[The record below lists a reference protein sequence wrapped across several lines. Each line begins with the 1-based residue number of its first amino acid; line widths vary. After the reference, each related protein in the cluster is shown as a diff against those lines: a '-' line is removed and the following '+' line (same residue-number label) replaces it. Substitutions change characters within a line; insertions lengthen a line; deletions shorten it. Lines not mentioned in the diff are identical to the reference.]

1 MPRRFVRYSFA
12 FALLLS
18 SQAFALGLGEI
29 RIESALNEPL
39 RAEIELLAATPDE
52 LTDLKITLASEA
64 TFARYGL
71 DRPFFL
77 SDLQFQVFRTGRADG
92 NVIRVTSPSPITEPF
107 VTFLIEATWPSG
119 RLLREYTVLLDP
131 PTFAPPAASQPAP
144 VVAAPERTQPAD
156 SARIERPPAS
166 RAEPEPAP
174 TPAPAP
180 VRPATR
186 PAPVVDSAEPAPE
199 PVPAPDPAPVSEAPF
214 SAATGG
220 DVVVQRGDTLWG
232 VASRMRPD
240 NRLTMNQTM
249 VAIFEANPDAFGGN
263 INLLRAGATLRMP
276 SADEIF
282 SIDRGDALREAQR
295 QHAAW
300 DSSYTPPAPQ
310 QTAEPAP
317 EPQQV
322 DTQPSLTLVPADEEP
337 AALDT
342 GAVDSAVDAEPLTR
356 EQEVISRIAEIE
368 AEAVPTER
376 SLIELR
382 DNELA
387 SLREELARIRGEVYE
402 PPVDLAGE
410 ETTGDDIF
418 VDDEA
423 VADSELEPEGELFP
437 DFADT
442 ADEAADTEEAA
453 APAPRRAEPQ
463 PSLVDNLIGWAT
475 SVYAWVA
482 YAVLAALLVLVWFV
496 RRNRGD
502 DDPDAWQP
510 LDTDDDLAATM
521 ASGGGTETL
530 RAPEREGAFVVEEQQ
545 PQILPGEE
553 TVETPALGIGDEEAE
568 ATGSFGSLEDTFS
581 SETAV
586 NLDQSDPIAEAD
598 FHMAY
603 GLYDQA
609 ADLINGAIEVEP
621 QRQDLLSKLCEIY
634 FVWGNRDAFVDAAS
648 RLKGVVGGGESA
660 EWDKIVIM
668 GQQIAGDHELFAGA
682 GTAAATREMDLAFD
696 TEETGATGSLDME
709 FGDDSVA
716 DNVIDLGAQTQ
727 SSEAG
732 DGVLDFSFA
741 EDAGADEGDSGLLDL
756 DLEAT
761 AESPTLD
768 ADFDSE
774 VTREMPSADDDT
786 AESPTLEQP
795 AVADV
800 ESTSQ
805 LPSLTDTDTVKS
817 IDTTATA
824 EIDLDDL
831 GLDVDSLAETEL
843 ASLDDLDATGTNE
856 ALSDT
861 GINEAL
867 TEPAEITGKN
877 PAVDPNATGVQI
889 GLGDIDATG
898 LGEALDIED
907 VMSRTATGLH
917 FAADETGVSP
927 AAEMVEEEAD
937 LGLETDLLAATGKTQ
952 VLPDDFA
959 VQTGGVLGNEDAT
972 LLAPGPG
979 AQQPI
984 GDDDATLLAGLDDED
999 DGDEF
1004 DFAKTEA
1011 LPPDAFIG
1019 GDSDSQTEQTGEL
1032 PVASTDVDLDLD
1044 DLTSALKVST
1054 GGDTVDMPRD
1064 DATVEQPRPNMADP
1078 STMSLGPEDM
1088 SDDLEEARTMT
1099 EVGTKLDLARAYVD
1113 MGDPGG
1119 ARSILEEVL
1128 DEGDEGQ
1135 RQQAQSLLDS
1145 LPG

>member
-1 MPRRFVRYSFA
+1 MPRRLVRYSLA

-39 RAEIELLAATPDE
+39 RAEIELLAASPDE
-52 LTDLKITLASEA
+52 LTDLKIELASEA

-77 SDLQFQVFRTGRADG
+77 SELQFQVFRTGRAEG

-107 VTFLIEATWPSG
+107 VTFLIEANWPSG
-119 RLLREYTVLLDP
+119 RLLREYTVFLDP
-131 PTFAPPAASQPAP
+131 PTFAPPAAAQPAP
-144 VVAAPERTQPAD
+144 AVAAPERTQPAD
-156 SARIERPPAS
+156 SARIERQPAPPPAEPQ
-166 RAEPEPAP
+166 RA
-174 TPAPAP
+174 PAPAP
-180 VRPATR
+180 VRPAAR
-186 PAPVVDSAEPAPE
+186 PAPEAADPAPVADAAPVAEPAD
-199 PVPAPDPAPVSEAPF
+199 PVPTPAPVSEAPF
-214 SAATGG
+214 STSAGG
-220 DVVVQRGDTLWG
+220 DLVVQRGDTLWG

-240 NRLTMNQTM
+240 SRLTMNQTM
-249 VAIFEANPDAFGGN
+249 LAIFEANPEAFGGN

-282 SIDRGDALREAQR
+282 AIDRGDALREAQR

-300 DSSYTPPAPQ
+300 DSSYTPPPVR
-310 QTAEPAP
+310 ESAP
-317 EPQQV
+317 EPEPV

-342 GAVDSAVDAEPLTR
+342 GAPDSASDAEPLTR
-356 EQEVISRIAEIE
+356 EQEVLDRIAEIE

-376 SLIELR
+376 SLIEIR

-387 SLREELARIRGEVYE
+387 TLRRELADIRGEVYE
-402 PPVDLAGE
+402 APVDAAGE
-410 ETTGDDIF
+410 ETATDDIF
-418 VDDEA
+418 VDDA
-423 VADSELEPEGELFP
+423 ATDAELEPEGELFP
-437 DFADT
+437 DFSETAD
-442 ADEAADTEEAA
+442 DEAAAEDTAA
-453 APAPRRAEPQ
+453 TAPRRAEPE
-463 PSLVDNLIGWAT
+463 PSFVDTLIGWAT
-475 SVYAWVA
+475 SVYALIG

-502 DDPDAWQP
+502 DDPEAWQP
-510 LDTDDDLAATM
+510 LDSDDLGATM
-521 ASGGGTETL
+521 AADGGTESL
-530 RAPEREGAFVVEEQQ
+530 RAPKREGAFVVEEQQ
-545 PQILPGEE
+545 PQVSAGED
-553 TVETPALGIGDEEAE
+553 TVETPALGIDDDAD

-634 FVWGNRDAFVDAAS
+634 FVWGNRDAFVDAAT
-648 RLKGVVGGGESA
+648 RLKGVVGEGESA

-696 TEETGATGSLDME
+696 TEDSGATGSLDME
-709 FGDDSVA
+709 FGDDSA
-716 DNVIDLGAQTQ
+716 GDNVIDLGAETQ
-727 SSEAG
+727 SAPAAD
-732 DGVLDFSFA
+732 DGLDFSFA
-741 EDAGADEGDSGLLDL
+741 EDIGESSSESGALDL
-756 DLEAT
+756 DLEST

-768 ADFDSE
+768 ANFDSE
-774 VTREMPSADDDT
+774 ITREMPSVDDT
-786 AESPTLEQP
+786 VESPTLEQP
-795 AVADV
+795 AASPDMDM

-805 LPSLTDTDTVKS
+805 LPSLADTDTVKS

-867 TEPAEITGKN
+867 EEPAEITGKN
-877 PAVDPNATGVQI
+877 PAVDPNATAVQV

-917 FAADETGVSP
+917 FAADETGVNP
-927 AAEMVEEEAD
+927 AAEMVEEDAG
-937 LGLETDLLAATGKTQ
+937 LGVDTDLLAATGKTQ

-959 VQTGGVLGNEDAT
+959 VQTGAGLGDDDAT
-972 LLAPGPG
+972 MLAPGLG
-979 AQQPI
+979 GQSI
-984 GDDDATLLAGLDDED
+984 GDEDATLLAGLDDED
-999 DGDEF
+999 EGDF

-1011 LPPDAFIG
+1011 LPPDAFLG
-1019 GDSDSQTEQTGEL
+1019 SGDSKADSTGEL

-1064 DATVEQPRPNMADP
+1064 DATVEQPRPSMAEA

-1145 LPG
+1145 LPS